1 ATFALASTTPTLAV
15 FQSIA
20 MPAGWVLS
28 RTRIGGILA
37 SAGVALAAGGGF
49 LVSIRPFE
57 AALESA
63 AVAVAF
69 SFPGPAALG
78 LWIWRIAEF
87 GDERAR
93 LLDELTAVQD
103 ELAALHRDAGVTA
116 ERGRLARELHDTIAQ
131 SLAGLVLVAQRSR
144 RELAAGTLTDATLA

>member
-1 ATFALASTTPTLAV
+1 TACAAIIAAGAPTLSRWWIAALALATFVVVFLAVGRRAHESTARAVVFVSVSVLATFALASTTPTLAV

-57 AALESA
+57 A
-63 AVAVAF
+63 
-69 SFPGPAALG
+69 
-78 LWIWRIAEF
+78 
-87 GDERAR
+87 
-93 LLDELTAVQD
+93 
-103 ELAALHRDAGVTA
+103 
-116 ERGRLARELHDTIAQ
+116 
-131 SLAGLVLVAQRSR
+131 
-144 RELAAGTLTDATLA
+144 